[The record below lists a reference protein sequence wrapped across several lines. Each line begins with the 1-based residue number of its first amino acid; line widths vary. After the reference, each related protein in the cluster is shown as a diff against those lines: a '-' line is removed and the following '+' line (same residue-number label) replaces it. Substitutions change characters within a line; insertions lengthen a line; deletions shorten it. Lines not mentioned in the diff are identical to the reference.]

1 MGLTEFEALERAKN
15 GQENIQVDPS
25 TRTIKQIVKDNVFTY
40 FNLIFT
46 VLAVLLVLVG
56 SFKNLTFMI
65 IVVANTLVGIIQEIR
80 SKRTLDKLRLL
91 RMPKVSVIR
100 DRMEREIPTRNLVL
114 GDVVILKAGGQIPA
128 DARVL
133 EGGTVNR

>member
-1 MGLTEFEALERAKN
+1 MGLTEFEALERAKK

-91 RMPKVSVIR
+91 RMPKVHVIR
-100 DRMEREIPTRNLVL
+100 DKVDREIPIRNLL
-114 GDVVILKAGGQIPA
+114 FFNAYA
-128 DARVL
+128 HARAMKIV
-133 EGGTVNR
+133 TS